1 MAKKLEYN
9 RAEHL
14 RLIVRKLLICIEN
27 RIDAINSINNNEKN
41 EIENLQKANDL
52 LFGNKLSIA
61 ANLGQVVDLL
71 IKIGDDLSDNV
82 DDDDLSDNRLR
93 DLEEH
98 DIALVKD
105 FVRRQKSES
114 TKAE

>member
-9 RAEHL
+9 RAAHL
-14 RLIVRKLLICIEN
+14 RQIVRNLLVCIEN
-27 RIDAINSINNNEKN
+27 RVDAINSINNNEKN

-71 IKIGDDLSDNV
+71 IKMGDDLSYYT
-82 DDDDLSDNRLR
+82 DDDLSDDRIR
-93 DLEEH
+93 DLDEH

-105 FVRRQKSES
+105 FVRRQKAASA
-114 TKAE
+114 KAE